1 MSVKEFPKYA
11 VNTHPTILL
20 QKEYPKKVIIYN
32 SFHEFKRWLRTVSN
46 IYWASN
52 INMDKNAKTFAKC

>member
-11 VNTHPTILL
+11 VSTHPTILL

-32 SFHEFKRWLRTVSN
+32 SFHEFKR
-46 IYWASN
+46 
-52 INMDKNAKTFAKC
+52 